1 MSRIRRIEGEPHTS
15 SNRPPRSA
23 IRCADAR
30 ITPSAVES
38 RNVTEAASTRSTEQ
52 PSASAA
58 SRASRSASAELMSSS
73 PSTFTTVAVSS
84 TVSRVNRA
92 DAALGAPLLLAS
104 SIAEHLTPS
113 LASATTA
120 ALWRRCL
127 EARRYHGSPGM
138 FGMCRRPHTFLPDDL
153 IPEGALPRMDSLS
166 HCTDIELIAAHRD
179 SGDPA
184 PRDQLVM
191 RHSGLVRSIARRY
204 HGRGLPLEDIEQTGY
219 VGLIQAVDRY
229 DPSRGVPL
237 RAYAARTIDGEI
249 MHLFRD
255 RGWAVRVPR
264 SLQDLS
270 RRVAAVR
277 ERMGHKLGRS
287 PSLEEL
293 AEATG
298 ETEERVA
305 EAIAAGRAY
314 TAEPLVDPDAAAENA
329 AGEGL
334 PAGRVLASEE

>member
-1 MSRIRRIEGEPHTS
+1 
-15 SNRPPRSA
+15 
-23 IRCADAR
+23 
-30 ITPSAVES
+30 
-38 RNVTEAASTRSTEQ
+38 
-52 PSASAA
+52 
-58 SRASRSASAELMSSS
+58 
-73 PSTFTTVAVSS
+73 
-84 TVSRVNRA
+84 
-92 DAALGAPLLLAS
+92 
-104 SIAEHLTPS
+104 
-113 LASATTA
+113 
-120 ALWRRCL
+120 
-127 EARRYHGSPGM
+127 
-138 FGMCRRPHTFLPDDL
+138 
-153 IPEGALPRMDSLS
+153 MDSLS
-166 HCTDIELIAAHRD
+166 HRTDIELIAAHREG
-179 SGDPA
+179 GDPA
-184 PRDQLVM
+184 ARDQLVM

-298 ETEERVA
+298 ESEERIS

-314 TAEPLVDPDAAAENA
+314 TAEPLVEPDAASENA

-334 PAGRVLASEE
+334 PAGRVLASEEPGFAATEDRDLLERAMRALPPRERRIVGLRVYHDLTQAEIAARTGISQMHVSRLLRGSLETIADEIDSAAVAS

>member
-1 MSRIRRIEGEPHTS
+1 
-15 SNRPPRSA
+15 
-23 IRCADAR
+23 
-30 ITPSAVES
+30 
-38 RNVTEAASTRSTEQ
+38 
-52 PSASAA
+52 
-58 SRASRSASAELMSSS
+58 
-73 PSTFTTVAVSS
+73 
-84 TVSRVNRA
+84 
-92 DAALGAPLLLAS
+92 
-104 SIAEHLTPS
+104 
-113 LASATTA
+113 
-120 ALWRRCL
+120 
-127 EARRYHGSPGM
+127 
-138 FGMCRRPHTFLPDDL
+138 
-153 IPEGALPRMDSLS
+153 MDSLT
-166 HCTDIELIAAHRD
+166 HRTDIELIAAHREG
-179 SGDPA
+179 GDPA
-184 PRDQLVM
+184 PREQLVM

-277 ERMGHKLGRS
+277 ERMGHRLGRS

-298 ETEERVA
+298 ETEERIA

-314 TAEPLVDPDAAAENA
+314 TAEPLVEPDAASETA

-334 PAGRVLASEE
+334 PAGRVLASEEPGFTATEDRDLLERAMRALPPRERRIVGLRVYHDLTQAEIAARTGISQMHVSRLLRGSLETIAEEIDSAAVAS

>member
-1 MSRIRRIEGEPHTS
+1 
-15 SNRPPRSA
+15 
-23 IRCADAR
+23 
-30 ITPSAVES
+30 
-38 RNVTEAASTRSTEQ
+38 
-52 PSASAA
+52 
-58 SRASRSASAELMSSS
+58 
-73 PSTFTTVAVSS
+73 
-84 TVSRVNRA
+84 
-92 DAALGAPLLLAS
+92 
-104 SIAEHLTPS
+104 
-113 LASATTA
+113 
-120 ALWRRCL
+120 
-127 EARRYHGSPGM
+127 M
-138 FGMCRRPHTFLPDDL
+138 FETGRRPHTFLLDDP

-166 HCTDIELIAAHRD
+166 HRTDIELIAAHREA
-179 SGDPA
+179 GDPA
-184 PRDQLVM
+184 PREQLVM
-191 RHSGLVRSIARRY
+191 RHSRLVRSIARRY
-204 HGRGLPLEDIEQTGY
+204 HGRGLPIEDIEQTGY

-277 ERMGHKLGRS
+277 ERMGHRLGRS

-298 ETEERVA
+298 ESEERVA

-314 TAEPLVDPDAAAENA
+314 TAEPLVEPDATSENA
-329 AGEGL
+329 GGEGL
-334 PAGRVLASEE
+334 PAGRVLASEEPGFTATEDRDLLERAMRALPPRERRIVGLRVYHDLTQAEIAARTGISQMHVSRLLRGSLETIAEEIDDTAVAS

>member
-1 MSRIRRIEGEPHTS
+1 ME
-15 SNRPPRSA
+15 
-23 IRCADAR
+23 
-30 ITPSAVES
+30 
-38 RNVTEAASTRSTEQ
+38 
-52 PSASAA
+52 
-58 SRASRSASAELMSSS
+58 
-73 PSTFTTVAVSS
+73 
-84 TVSRVNRA
+84 
-92 DAALGAPLLLAS
+92 
-104 SIAEHLTPS
+104 
-113 LASATTA
+113 
-120 ALWRRCL
+120 
-127 EARRYHGSPGM
+127 
-138 FGMCRRPHTFLPDDL
+138 
-153 IPEGALPRMDSLS
+153 SLS
-166 HCTDIELIAAHRD
+166 HCTDIELITAYRD
-179 SGDPA
+179 GGDPA
-184 PRDQLVM
+184 PREQLVM

-270 RRVAAVR
+270 RRVSAVR
-277 ERMGHKLGRS
+277 ERMGHRLGRS

-314 TAEPLVDPDAAAENA
+314 TAEPLVEPDAASESSGN
-329 AGEGL
+329 EGP
-334 PAGRVLASEE
+334 PAGRVLASEEPGFTATEDRDLLERAMRALPPRERRIVGLRVYHDLTQAEIAARTGISQMHVSRLLRGSLETIAEEIDTSAVAS

>member
-1 MSRIRRIEGEPHTS
+1 
-15 SNRPPRSA
+15 
-23 IRCADAR
+23 
-30 ITPSAVES
+30 
-38 RNVTEAASTRSTEQ
+38 
-52 PSASAA
+52 
-58 SRASRSASAELMSSS
+58 
-73 PSTFTTVAVSS
+73 
-84 TVSRVNRA
+84 
-92 DAALGAPLLLAS
+92 
-104 SIAEHLTPS
+104 
-113 LASATTA
+113 
-120 ALWRRCL
+120 
-127 EARRYHGSPGM
+127 M

-298 ETEERVA
+298 ESEEPIS
-305 EAIAAGRAY
+305 EAIAAGGAS
-314 TAEPLVDPDAAAENA
+314 TAEPLVEPDAASENA

-334 PAGRVLASEE
+334 PAGRVLASEEPGFAATEDRDLLERAMRALPPRERRIVGLRVYHDLTQAEIAARTGISQMHVSRLLRGSLETIADEIDSAAVAS

>member
-1 MSRIRRIEGEPHTS
+1 
-15 SNRPPRSA
+15 
-23 IRCADAR
+23 
-30 ITPSAVES
+30 
-38 RNVTEAASTRSTEQ
+38 
-52 PSASAA
+52 
-58 SRASRSASAELMSSS
+58 
-73 PSTFTTVAVSS
+73 
-84 TVSRVNRA
+84 
-92 DAALGAPLLLAS
+92 
-104 SIAEHLTPS
+104 
-113 LASATTA
+113 
-120 ALWRRCL
+120 
-127 EARRYHGSPGM
+127 
-138 FGMCRRPHTFLPDDL
+138 
-153 IPEGALPRMDSLS
+153 MDSLS
-166 HCTDIELIAAHRD
+166 HRTDIELIAAHREG
-179 SGDPA
+179 GDPVA
-184 PRDQLVM
+184 RDQLVM

-204 HGRGLPLEDIEQTGY
+204 HGRGLALEDIEQTGY
-219 VGLIQAVDRY
+219 VGLIQAVDRF

-270 RRVAAVR
+270 RRVSAVR

-314 TAEPLVDPDAAAENA
+314 TAEPLVEPDAAAENA
-329 AGEGL
+329 GSDGM
-334 PAGRVLASEE
+334 PAGRVLACEEPGFTATEDRDLLERAMRALPPRERRIVGLRVYHDLTQAEIAARTGISQMHVSRLLRGSLETIAEEIDSAAVAS